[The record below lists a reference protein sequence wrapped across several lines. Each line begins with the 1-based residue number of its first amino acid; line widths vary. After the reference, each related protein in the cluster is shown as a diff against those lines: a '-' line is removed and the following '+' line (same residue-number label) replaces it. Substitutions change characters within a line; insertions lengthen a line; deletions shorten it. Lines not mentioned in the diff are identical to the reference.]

1 MTSAANELTSEADM
15 LVNKGIQTYS
25 RVAVPIK
32 QFIMWVKNHGSAFLT
47 ILDKTIEDEEE
58 TPSKKFKNA

>member
-1 MTSAANELTSEADM
+1 MASASELTEAD
-15 LVNKGIQTYS
+15 LVYNKSIQAYS

>member
-1 MTSAANELTSEADM
+1 M

-47 ILDKTIEDEEE
+47 ILDKTEDEEE

>member
-1 MTSAANELTSEADM
+1 MASSSKLTEAD
-15 LVNKGIQTYS
+15 LVYNKSIQSYS

-32 QFIMWVKNHGSAFLT
+32 QFIMWLKNHGSAFLT
-47 ILDKTIEDEEE
+47 ILDKTEDEEE

>member
-47 ILDKTIEDEEE
+47 ILDKTENEEE